1 MTWVHDQIYVAGG
14 DHIPSTWAS
23 FVNQTG
29 ISAVLHLRPE
39 KPTTFRG
46 PMPDSF
52 LWMDLVDESRAGLED
67 RWLAGSF
74 IGENVEN
81 GLRIL
86 LHSSLRLHRVRWTY
100 VSYLI
105 WRGGSVR
112 ASLREVEKKP
122 WLAPYRTEEEAWE
135 DFKGFVKV
143 HQTDENSSSTRV
155 GEH

>member
-1 MTWVHDQIYVAGG
+1 LTWVHDQIYVAGG

-23 FVNQTG
+23 FVDQTG

-39 KPTTFRG
+39 KPSAFRG
-46 PMPDSF
+46 PIPESF
-52 LWMDLVDESRAGLED
+52 LWLDLADESQAGLGE
-67 RWLAGSF
+67 RWLAALF
-74 IGENVEN
+74 IGENLEK

-122 WLAPYRTEEEAWE
+122 WLAPYRTEQEIWE
-135 DFKGFVKV
+135 NFKQYVKT
-143 HQTDENSSSTRV
+143 HQTIEDSSS
-155 GEH
+155 